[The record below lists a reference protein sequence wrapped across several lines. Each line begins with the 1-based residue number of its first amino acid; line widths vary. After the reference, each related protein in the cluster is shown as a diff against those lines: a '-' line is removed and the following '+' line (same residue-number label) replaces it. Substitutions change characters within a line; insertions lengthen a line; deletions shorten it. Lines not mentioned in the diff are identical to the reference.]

1 MAGRERA
8 MAGSRQDPG
17 AAGMAAGCEDAG
29 RMGPG
34 ACVAPEHRARCGIP
48 RRFRTAYPATPQ
60 GHERQPVAGVTLP
73 QPARAVARATP
84 TTPEPPSGYLELS
97 TLR

>member
-8 MAGSRQDPG
+8 MAGSRRDPG
-17 AAGMAAGCEDAG
+17 AAGMAAGCEYAG
-29 RMGPG
+29 PMGPG

-48 RRFRTAYPATPQ
+48 RRFRTAYPATRQ
-60 GHERQPVAGVTLP
+60 GHMRQSVAGLASMK
-73 QPARAVARATP
+73 PARAVVRATP
-84 TTPEPPSGYLELS
+84 TTPEPISGYLELS